1 MLRSVDVHDHPGRE
15 VVAGITVAAV
25 AVPGVI
31 GYAHIAGMPIVT
43 GLYTM
48 IIPATVFVVLCSSRH
63 LVVGA
68 DSTTAAILAA
78 GLTPLAAVGSAEYVE
93 LAAMVAILTGAMLLV
108 ARLAGLG
115 FISDFLSRT
124 LLIGFLAGVG
134 VQVAVGQLPAA
145 LGVPVTATGPVPTL
159 VALGGHLSEVV
170 ATDVALSVA
179 SIAVMAVGGWLRPQV
194 PWPLLVVVAGTTAS
208 ATGAIDVATIP
219 DVTGGLPL
227 PSWPATGDLDRVASL
242 VPIALTCFVVV
253 LAQSSATARAYAER
267 HGERVDTDMDLVALG
282 AANLAAG
289 FTGTFVVNGS
299 PTRTEVMHG
308 AGGRNQVAQLVAAAV
323 TVVVLLVAGPVLTD
337 LPVAVLASV
346 VAMIAIRLIDLPAIV
361 DVFHRRRVEGAVVIA
376 TAVTVIAAGVG
387 PGILFAMGLSVV
399 VHLRHSYRPNVR
411 ALGRDRD
418 RWRMSRLE
426 HDHQIVPGL
435 AAVFPS
441 SNLYYANAT
450 HIADE
455 VLEMV
460 DAARPPLR
468 WLCVLA
474 IAVDDVD
481 LTASE
486 VLGRLHGDLA
496 ARGVTLVLCGLEPHV
511 RHELERD
518 GLIERIGPQHV
529 FDYVE
534 DAVAA
539 YRAL

>member
-31 GYAHIAGMPIVT
+31 GYAHIAGMPIAT

-48 IIPATVFVVLCSSRH
+48 IIPATVFVILCSSRH

-134 VQVAVGQLPAA
+134 VQVAVSQVPAA
-145 LGVPVTATGPVPTL
+145 LGVTVTASGPIPTL
-159 VALGGHLSEVV
+159 VAVGHHLSEVV
-170 ATDVALSVA
+170 TADVALSVA
-179 SIAVMAVGGWLRPQV
+179 SVAVIAVGGWLWSRV
-194 PWPLLVVVAGTTAS
+194 PWPLLVVVAGIAAS

-227 PSWPATGDLDRVASL
+227 PSWPAVHDLDRVASL
-242 VPIALTCFVVV
+242 LPVALMCFVVV

-267 HGERVDTDMDLVALG
+267 HGERVDADEDLVALG

-289 FTGTFVVNGS
+289 LTGTFVVNGS
-299 PTRTEVMHG
+299 PTRTEMMHG
-308 AGGRNQVAQLVAAAV
+308 AGGRNQAAQLVAAAV
-323 TVVVLLVAGPVLTD
+323 TVVVLLTAGPVLTY
-337 LPVAVLASV
+337 LPTAVLASV
-346 VAMIAIRLIDLPAIV
+346 VAMIAIRLIDVPAV
-361 DVFHRRRVEGAVVIA
+361 TEVFRRRRAEGLVVIA

-387 PGILFAMGLSVV
+387 PGLLFAMGLSVV

-418 RWRMSRLE
+418 RPDVEAS
-426 HDHQIVPGL
+426 G
-435 AAVFPS
+435 AAFV
-441 SNLYYANAT
+441 
-450 HIADE
+450 
-455 VLEMV
+455 
-460 DAARPPLR
+460 
-468 WLCVLA
+468 
-474 IAVDDVD
+474 
-481 LTASE
+481 
-486 VLGRLHGDLA
+486 A
-496 ARGVTLVLCGLEPHV
+496 ARGCARRLTETGGMAFFFCRLKPQPTMPILASTTGLPNKLSFYFTLITNSFTI
-511 RHELERD
+511 RHLRLANVSFDFEFTLHAINDDFQVEFTHTRND
-518 GLIERIGPQHV
+518 RFFGFRIS
-529 FDYVE
+529 
-534 DAVAA
+534 
-539 YRAL
+539 